1 MKLSIP
7 DYILEIDPYVPGKP
21 LEELERE
28 LGIRDSVKL
37 ASNENP
43 LGSSPRALEAIQ
55 QTLGTLHR
63 YPDGAAYALVQC
75 IAAKLKVAPQAIV
88 LGNGSDEL
96 IGMLAR
102 VLLRPGDAA
111 LVPEPGFRMYE
122 IMIRSCG
129 ATTCGVPLTAMTTD
143 LTAVQDHITPST
155 RLIFLNNPHNP
166 TGTIFLR
173 DDFERFLEALPPGIV
188 LVLDEAYIEFVRD
201 PACPHALEYLQ
212 CGKPVVGLRTFSKAY
227 GLAGLRIGYGIMP
240 SKLAELLHRIRQPF
254 NINSLAQ
261 AAAMAALDDDV
272 FVAKT
277 VEHVHAELDFMYAAL
292 NALGIGYFK
301 SQANFFLIDVGE
313 DAKEVFEA
321 LLREGVIVRAM
332 TSYGLTNYIRINVGL
347 HHENIRFLEALTRV
361 LGRTPKLECGR
372 PMELKIEN

>member
-1 MKLSIP
+1 MTLSIP
-7 DYILEIDPYVPGKP
+7 DYILAIDPYVPGKP

-43 LGSSPRALEAIQ
+43 FGSSPRALAAIQ

-63 YPDGAAYALVQC
+63 YPDGAAYALVQR

-102 VLLRPGDAA
+102 VFLRPGDAA
-111 LVPEPGFRMYE
+111 LVPQPGFQMYE

-129 ATTCGVPLTAMTTD
+129 ATACGVPLIAMTTD
-143 LTAVQDHITPST
+143 LAAVQDHITPST

-166 TGTIFLR
+166 TGSIFLR
-173 DDFERFLEALPPGIV
+173 ADFDRFLDALPPGIV

-201 PACPHALEYLQ
+201 PACVNALEYLQ

-240 SKLAELLHRIRQPF
+240 SDLAELLHRIRQPF
-254 NINSLAQ
+254 NVNSLAQ

-292 NALGIGYFK
+292 DRLEIGYFT
-301 SQANFFLIDVGE
+301 SQANFFLIDVGK
-313 DAKEVFEA
+313 DAKGVFEA

-332 TSYGLTNYIRINVGL
+332 TSYGLTNYIRVNVGL
-347 HHENIRFLEALTRV
+347 HHENVRFLEALTRV
-361 LGRTPKLECGR
+361 LR
-372 PMELKIEN
+372 